1 MLNLPKIAPPSS
13 AKTGRASRWR
23 RLLAGIAA
31 LTMSGGI
38 AITAAAPAHAAWT
51 SNPCD
56 YGVVIGV
63 RGTDAAPGSGTQHSG
78 RLYAS
83 GGWGPQFDSLM
94 NNIGASDLPMF
105 HAGLVYPAGGADYF
119 SSVDIG
125 AMNLVNE
132 LNYLSTLCGV
142 YAPSVVLLG
151 HSQGAAVV
159 LKALAD
165 PVVGAGSLTSAARAM
180 IRAVIVYGDPQFTVN
195 QPINSVFSES
205 YANGRFGGRSQGEL
219 DNLANWYRVWWW
231 PQGSSNPNKQWVYRI
246 RSYCLSNDY
255 WCATG
260 GSMDVHNSYA
270 SNFTGDAWNF
280 IYYMMTSSN

>member
-1 MLNLPKIAPPSS
+1 MLNFLRLDPSGS
-13 AKTGRASRWR
+13 TQARRGGRWR
-23 RLLAGIAA
+23 RVFAGLAA

-38 AITAAAPAHAAWT
+38 AITAAAPAQAAWT
-51 SNPCD
+51 SNPCT

-63 RGTDAAPGSGTQHSG
+63 RGTDAAAGSGTQHSG

-94 NNIGASDLPMF
+94 NNIGASDIPMF
-105 HAGLVYPAGGADYF
+105 RAGLVYPAGGADYF

-132 LNYLSTLCGV
+132 LNYLSTACGV
-142 YAPSVVLLG
+142 YAPAVVLLG

-165 PVVGAGSLTSAARAM
+165 PVVGAGSLTPAAKAM

-205 YANGRFGGRSQGEL
+205 YANGRFGGRAQSEL
-219 DNLANWYRVWWW
+219 DTLANSYRVWWW

-246 RSYCLSNDY
+246 RSYCLSDDY

-260 GSMDVHNSYA
+260 GSMSVHNSYG
-270 SNFTGDAWNF
+270 SNFTGDAWNH
-280 IYYMMTSSN
+280 IYYMMTSVN